1 MIDVENPWN
10 IVHQFCVSFD
20 MEHMDIFDPA
30 HRCPTTRRHL
40 WPFAASLGS
49 AVVLPTSATN
59 GGRPDR
65 LCSNGEHQKSWECG
79 TFMDISTYKLTYEN
93 IIKKFLTFQHERYLD
108 FGCVNMLQFNRYI
121 WIFTKN
127 QCFLFNAVDFTW
139 AAASSPRS
147 AIMACTNGLNEGGGV
162 AGQPWASNAPSFVAV
177 FPWFFSVGKWGGNS
191 YGDLRFHV
199 GSRIHQFL
207 YITSGIQSFC
217 EDKPRENQLSGIPFP
232 YPVTNWAAV
241 GITAMTVW
249 PCSQSPPEVGIE
261 FGSATVTMPSKLI
274 WPLLNCHIMAMS
286 GGFPSSGSPKSSSIS
301 RLECSSQNINHP
313 SIFVPKSSIFHRDF
327 PSNQTAMKFEE
338 TPTTQKLEP
347 TAADSRATTQAS
359 SAAGCRLVSQTRVT
373 PKSLRPTDRQ
383 IHKAASGVGIHPTKS
398 YFYTWESI
406 IWIWYGWIATARD
419 HPNMFC
425 VLLCFESKSI
435 VFRCI

>member
-127 QCFLFNAVDFTW
+127 QCFLFNAVDFT
-139 AAASSPRS
+139 
-147 AIMACTNGLNEGGGV
+147 
-162 AGQPWASNAPSFVAV
+162 
-177 FPWFFSVGKWGGNS
+177 
-191 YGDLRFHV
+191 
-199 GSRIHQFL
+199 
-207 YITSGIQSFC
+207 
-217 EDKPRENQLSGIPFP
+217 
-232 YPVTNWAAV
+232 
-241 GITAMTVW
+241 
-249 PCSQSPPEVGIE
+249 
-261 FGSATVTMPSKLI
+261 
-274 WPLLNCHIMAMS
+274 
-286 GGFPSSGSPKSSSIS
+286 
-301 RLECSSQNINHP
+301 
-313 SIFVPKSSIFHRDF
+313 
-327 PSNQTAMKFEE
+327 
-338 TPTTQKLEP
+338 
-347 TAADSRATTQAS
+347 
-359 SAAGCRLVSQTRVT
+359 
-373 PKSLRPTDRQ
+373 
-383 IHKAASGVGIHPTKS
+383 
-398 YFYTWESI
+398 
-406 IWIWYGWIATARD
+406 
-419 HPNMFC
+419 
-425 VLLCFESKSI
+425 
-435 VFRCI
+435 